1 MIPKIEA
8 FKKQH
13 DWLNSNDAILL
24 PPETPFGNLTLK
36 WFDFM
41 QRFDNINDKI
51 DDIYTC
57 HERIKQNRTEKF
69 DEYRQFLMTK
79 IFSKHRYLIE
89 ELIYWLRKSADE
101 MISLV
106 YILDYY
112 SNHKKYPEKIVI
124 ESIGKLLKEK
134 CLCNDFFSD
143 HYDMLKT
150 INDVSNA
157 YKHSFLNTE
166 ISNHIGNDEPYFFAL
181 SLSNNDLKKK
191 PYFYPV
197 ELTNFII
204 KYSGFC
210 TSYKQLIIKY
220 QNEFYLNPVQ

>member
-8 FKKQH
+8 FKKQR
-13 DWLNSNDAILL
+13 DILNVKDMIRL
-24 PPETPFGNLTLK
+24 PETPYGSLTLK
-36 WFDFM
+36 WFDII
-41 QRFDNINDKI
+41 QRFDSINDKI
-51 DDIYTC
+51 DEIYYC
-57 HERIKQNRTEKF
+57 HEIFVRNRTEEF
-69 DEYRQFLMTK
+69 NEYRQVVIGKL
-79 IFSKHRYLIE
+79 FSKSRCMIE
-89 ELIYWLRKSADE
+89 ELIYWLRKSTDE

-106 YILDYY
+106 YILDYL
-112 SNHKKYPEKIVI
+112 STHKICPEKIEI
-124 ESIGKLLKEK
+124 ESIGKLLMDKS
-134 CLCNDFFSD
+134 LCVDFFSN

-210 TSYKQLIIKY
+210 TSYKQLIQKY
-220 QNEFYLNPVQ
+220 NSELFSNPIQ

>member
-1 MIPKIEA
+1 
-8 FKKQH
+8 
-13 DWLNSNDAILL
+13 
-24 PPETPFGNLTLK
+24 
-36 WFDFM
+36 
-41 QRFDNINDKI
+41 
-51 DDIYTC
+51 
-57 HERIKQNRTEKF
+57 
-69 DEYRQFLMTK
+69 
-79 IFSKHRYLIE
+79 
-89 ELIYWLRKSADE
+89 

-210 TSYKQLIIKY
+210 TSYKQLIQKY
-220 QNEFYLNPVQ
+220 NSELFSNPIQ